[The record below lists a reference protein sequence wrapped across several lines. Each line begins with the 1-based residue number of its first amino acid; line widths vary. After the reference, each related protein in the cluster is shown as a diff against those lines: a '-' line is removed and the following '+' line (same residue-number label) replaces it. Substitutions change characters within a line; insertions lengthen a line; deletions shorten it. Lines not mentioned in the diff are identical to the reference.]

1 MLNNGTSFPIVYISL
16 YIYDSSCT
24 TTILDW
30 TIADVDDD
38 RVTVDAFYRKA
49 LSLCGLVGRQH
60 VAETEHYVEEAK
72 IGINKEALIRIG
84 NRGG

>member
-1 MLNNGTSFPIVYISL
+1 MAQVSPLFISAS
-16 YIYDSSCT
+16 IYDSSCT

-49 LSLCGLVGRQH
+49 LSLCAPVGRQH
-60 VAETEHYVEEAK
+60 VAEREHYVEEAK
-72 IGINKEALIRIG
+72 IGRNKEALIRIG

>member
-49 LSLCGLVGRQH
+49 LSLQQCLVGR
-60 VAETEHYVEEAK
+60 ATMW
-72 IGINKEALIRIG
+72 LI
-84 NRGG
+84 